1 MANIYQHSGKSI
13 LWLTATIDF
22 AINNIKV
29 NKDIKSQKDF
39 VFIVEVSAIDS
50 DARSVTLAAFSL
62 GSQV

>member
-1 MANIYQHSGKSI
+1 MIRF
-13 LWLTATIDF
+13 ATIDF

-29 NKDIKSQKDF
+29 NKDIKSQKGI
-39 VFIVEVSAIDS
+39 VFIVEVRAIDS